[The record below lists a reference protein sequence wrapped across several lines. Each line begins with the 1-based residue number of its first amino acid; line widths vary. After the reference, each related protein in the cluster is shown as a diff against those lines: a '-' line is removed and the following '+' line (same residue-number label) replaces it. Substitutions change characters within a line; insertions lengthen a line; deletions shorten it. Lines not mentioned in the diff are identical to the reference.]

1 MCARLPGNS
10 LRKTNMATPKPL
22 PPIKP
27 RVPIAVQ
34 LREAIAGAEAEG
46 HARPDM
52 TLHLTR
58 ADDSL
63 LRRDRSVAIEDIRFQ
78 DGAMRYLDVR
88 VVVDGVAVSALETG
102 TSA

>member
-1 MCARLPGNS
+1 MP
-10 LRKTNMATPKPL
+10 TPKPL

-27 RVPIAVQ
+27 RVPIAIR
-34 LREAIAGAEAEG
+34 LRDAIAEAEAEG
-46 HARPDM
+46 HARPEM

-63 LRRDRSVAIEDIRFQ
+63 LRRDRSVAVGDIRFV

-88 VVVDGVAVSALETG
+88 VVVDGVAASALETG
-102 TSA
+102 AAG